1 MGFFSNLTRSWKKS
15 SKLQELQKKIAQ
27 PGRGINDVVSDFR
40 RSLEGRTNEKE
51 RALEEF
57 LDLCEADEGVK
68 KVMEIEALGRS
79 DLKQLYIQLSV
90 NGLGQWVNGHC
101 AALSTIAYVEPLQY
115 AVRARKR
122 GTGLQEIAF
131 NLLEYWEHKIPQGA
145 LLRRVQ

>member
-15 SKLQELQKKIAQ
+15 SKLQELQRKVAP
-27 PGRGINDVVSDFR
+27 PGRPINDVVSNFR
-40 RSLEGRTNEKE
+40 RTLESGANEKE

-57 LDLCEADEGVK
+57 LDLCEGDEGVRK
-68 KVMEIEALGRS
+68 LMEIEGLSRS
-79 DLKQLYIQLSV
+79 DLKQLYVQLSV
-90 NGLGQWVNGHC
+90 NGLGQWVKGHY

-131 NLLEYWEHKIPQGA
+131 NLLEYWEDRIPQGA
-145 LLRRVQ
+145 LLRKVQ